1 MDCGRF
7 GIPHLSLTANWDSIM
22 LESDE
27 IFQLDQTPGG
37 AGEALRL
44 TLDQKTG

>member
-27 IFQLDQTPGG
+27 YCHLDQTRRG
-37 AGEALRL
+37 AGEALRP
-44 TLDQKTG
+44 TPDEKTG